1 MKRFIFSILFIVS
14 VSQFGL
20 AYGGDIAIVVNKEN
34 ITDEI
39 SFEHL
44 VNIFKQEKQFWKD
57 GKKIYVIMQEVGS
70 FEKEIILE
78 KIYKMNDQEL
88 KKFWL
93 SKIFKG
99 DISSFPKTLSSSES
113 VKRFVSQVPNAIGFI
128 DTSLV
133 DESIKVLRVDGKLPE
148 DKDYILRDEIRDED

>member
-1 MKRFIFSILFIVS
+1 MKRFIFSILLIIS

-20 AYGGDIAIVVNKEN
+20 AYSGDIAIVVNKEN

-44 VNIFKQEKQFWKD
+44 VKIFKQEKQFWND

-70 FEKEIILE
+70 FEKEIILK

-93 SKIFKG
+93 NKIFKG

>member
-70 FEKEIILE
+70 FEKEII
-78 KIYKMNDQEL
+78 
-88 KKFWL
+88 
-93 SKIFKG
+93 
-99 DISSFPKTLSSSES
+99 
-113 VKRFVSQVPNAIGFI
+113 
-128 DTSLV
+128 
-133 DESIKVLRVDGKLPE
+133 
-148 DKDYILRDEIRDED
+148 